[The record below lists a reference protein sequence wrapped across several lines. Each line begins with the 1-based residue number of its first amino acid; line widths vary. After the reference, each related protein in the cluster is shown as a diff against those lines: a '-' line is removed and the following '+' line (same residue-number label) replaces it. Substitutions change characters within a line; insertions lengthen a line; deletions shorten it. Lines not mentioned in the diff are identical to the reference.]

1 MTQKERKIVAY
12 HEVGHALAIAKQ
24 KNTQPVQKITIIPR
38 TMGSLGYTMQ
48 MPEEERYLMTKDE
61 ITEEIVTLLAGRAA
75 EELIFKTVTTGAAND
90 IERATELARAMVTRL
105 GMSDEFDMMALE
117 KESNRYLN
125 GNTVMTCSDNTGSR
139 ADAEILNIIK
149 SCHKKAVDVL
159 KENTTTTAIGKYKN
173 R

>member
-1 MTQKERKIVAY
+1 
-12 HEVGHALAIAKQ
+12 
-24 KNTQPVQKITIIPR
+24 
-38 TMGSLGYTMQ
+38 MGSLGYTMQ

-75 EELIFKTVTTGAAND
+75 EELIFNTVTTGAAND

-125 GNTVMTCSDNTGSR
+125 GNTVMTCSDNTGKQSGR
-139 ADAEILNIIK
+139 RNPKHNK
-149 SCHKKAVDVL
+149 SCHKKGRRYI
-159 KENTTTTAIGKYKN
+159 KRKIQRNCIE
-173 R
+173 

>member
-1 MTQKERKIVAY
+1 
-12 HEVGHALAIAKQ
+12 
-24 KNTQPVQKITIIPR
+24 
-38 TMGSLGYTMQ
+38 

-159 KENTTTTAIGKYKN
+159 KENTEALHRIAEFLIEKETISGEEFMEFLNQADKLNNNIDLYKKLSLRKRKLLDN
-173 R
+173 K